1 MSTLLKLTAA
11 DYRQMASTGAFD
23 RLDQRIELIHGE
35 LREMSPAGPIHS
47 DLINYLNR
55 WSCTMT
61 TVDQST
67 ISIQNGIELL
77 GLTAPDLGDDLDSA
91 PEPDVLWLQPGRY
104 LDRQPTAADVQL
116 LIEVADSSL
125 RYDTGEKRT
134 LYANHRI
141 ADYWVVDIPGRQI
154 LVHRDPAAGQYQ
166 TQTTHGV
173 ADEIAPLTNPSAILS
188 IADLFGPLT

>member
-47 DLINYLNR
+47 DLIDDLTR
-55 WSCTMT
+55 WSCQVTQPSQCR
-61 TVDQST
+61 VRIQS
-67 ISIQNGIELL
+67 GIELL

-134 LYANHRI
+134 LYAGHRI

-166 TQTTHGV
+166 TQTSHGIT
-173 ADEIAPLTNPSAILS
+173 DQIAPLANPSALLS